1 MKSEKQLGMD
11 RLENLSSICGTFN
24 LGNLQF
30 GTSEGKQSALKI
42 RKNMT

>member
-1 MKSEKQLGMD
+1 MRHKKRLGMD
-11 RLENLSSICGTFN
+11 QLKILSSICGTFN

-30 GTSEGKQSALKI
+30 GTSEGKQCALKI